1 MTPSI
6 RIHVAILVCDTPIQP
21 VLRKYGDYYA
31 MFQTLLRQGFKDLEI
46 SEESKDIMIEFSEHQ
61 MVGNSRFPDLEN
73 VDAILLT
80 GSKHDAWAD
89 DQWICDITSN
99 VREAV
104 LTCKK
109 PVVGICFGHQILARA
124 LGARVGRNKA
134 GWEVSVEKLTLTEAG
149 KELFGKDTLASEE
162 TPEQAQLGNILI
174 EYRTLNKC
182 TGILSSILQLIA
194 RIWLQV

>member
-1 MTPSI
+1 
-6 RIHVAILVCDTPIQP
+6 
-21 VLRKYGDYYA
+21 
-31 MFQTLLRQGFKDLEI
+31 
-46 SEESKDIMIEFSEHQ
+46 
-61 MVGNSRFPDLEN
+61 MVE
-73 VDAILLT
+73 
-80 GSKHDAWAD
+80 HDAWAD